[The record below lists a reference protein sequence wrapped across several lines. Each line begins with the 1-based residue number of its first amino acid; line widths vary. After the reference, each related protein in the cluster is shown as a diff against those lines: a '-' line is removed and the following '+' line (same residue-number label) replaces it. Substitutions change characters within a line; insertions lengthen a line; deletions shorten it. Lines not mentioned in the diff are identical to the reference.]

1 MKFACFHWPNKSVD
15 ASLWL
20 LSFQNGL
27 RVLEGLAASGLR
39 SVRFALEVPGLQSVT
54 ANDFSTKAAT
64 LIARNAQYNGVSHLL
79 QASCRDA
86 RYDYTAN
93 GGRCCLLPVCLGPSY
108 LSASLICCAL
118 VVFSHLHSSPGF
130 TFDPLFYSFLCSSS
144 PLLLYCLFAFSSFMN
159 SPGLSLSVASLC
171 SFLRGLLVFT
181 PLLFDPPQS
190 FLVFL
195 LSTNLPFFFNW
206 IWLILF
212 LLLSLLHPSLFCFFC
227 LGVYVNSFIS
237 HGRGFVFLSFPQH
250 ADVRDAREEGAL

>member
-1 MKFACFHWPNKSVD
+1 MVVVFSEWSSRARGSGGVRSALGAFRSRSPGPAERHRQRLLHQGCD
-15 ASLWL
+15 ADRQECPVQWSQPPAPGQLQGRQVWL
-20 LSFQNGL
+20 HS
-27 RVLEGLAASGLR
+27 
-39 SVRFALEVPGLQSVT
+39 
-54 ANDFSTKAAT
+54 
-64 LIARNAQYNGVSHLL
+64 I
-79 QASCRDA
+79 
-86 RYDYTAN
+86 

-108 LSASLICCAL
+108 LSASLICCAF

-144 PLLLYCLFAFSSFMN
+144 PLLLYCLSAFSSFMN

-212 LLLSLLHPSLFCFFC
+212 LLLSLLHPSLFFVFC
-227 LGVYVNSFIS
+227 LGVYVNSFIG
-237 HGRGFVFLSFPQH
+237 HGCGFVFLSFPQH
-250 ADVRDAREEGAL
+250 ADVRDAREEGALWCNRSGSLR